1 MFMKIILIFSVILA
15 ATADEFLE
23 FEDQYESSDTIP
35 SNFDNENQFE
45 TKIDYF
51 PKSEYKP
58 KKIFC
63 LGVDVTKKCLE
74 RADGNYAI
82 DSKTKPGYVACVD
95 MNPICMPCPY
105 GMVFCDKTGNKGL
118 GQCLRQCPPRSY

>member
-1 MFMKIILIFSVILA
+1 MFMKIILIFSAILA
-15 ATADEFLE
+15 ATADEFSE
-23 FEDQYESSDTIP
+23 FEDQYESSDTIS
-35 SNFDNENQFE
+35 SNVENENQFE
-45 TKIDYF
+45 TENDYF

-58 KKIFC
+58 KKILC

-82 DSKTKPGYVACVD
+82 DRKTKPGYVACVD
-95 MNPICMPCPY
+95 MSPICMPCPY
-105 GMVFCDKTGNKGL
+105 GMVFCDKTGYKGL